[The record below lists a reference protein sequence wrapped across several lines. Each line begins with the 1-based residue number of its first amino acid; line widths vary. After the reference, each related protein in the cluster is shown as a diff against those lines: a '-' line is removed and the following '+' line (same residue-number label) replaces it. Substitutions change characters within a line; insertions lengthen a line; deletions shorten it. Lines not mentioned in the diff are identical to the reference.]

1 MNEITITHTR
11 HVDEFKNLLYNC
23 WHYSNYW
30 CSLDCDPAF
39 EFIKELADGL
49 EKDGNHMLTGTN
61 RSEQLRQ
68 MCIEDKLWYYLKV
81 DPSHRIEVEDT
92 YSDEKFSLRWD
103 MIVEGSKVFAN
114 DFPRHYQDFVG
125 DNDDAITADCW
136 LQCVCL
142 GDVKYG

>member
-1 MNEITITHTR
+1 MMNEIIITHTR

-39 EFIKELADGL
+39 EWHNKKFPDVQ
-49 EKDGNHMLTGTN
+49 N
-61 RSEQLRQ
+61 
-68 MCIEDKLWYYLKV
+68 CIEDKLWAYLKH
-81 DPSHRIEVEDT
+81 DPSHKIKVHDT
-92 YSDEKFSLRWD
+92 YSDEKFSLRWH

-114 DFPRHYQDFVG
+114 DFPRYYHEFVTE
-125 DNDDAITADCW
+125 NDDAVTADVW

-142 GDVKYG
+142 GDVVYG

>member
-1 MNEITITHTR
+1 MTQDEITITHTR

-30 CSLDCDPAF
+30 CGLDCDPAVDWF
-39 EFIKELADGL
+39 RAKFPD
-49 EKDGNHMLTGTN
+49 TQ
-61 RSEQLRQ
+61 S
-68 MCIEDKLWYYLKV
+68 CVEDMMWAYLKH
-81 DPSHRIEVEDT
+81 DPSHRIEVVDT

-125 DNDDAITADCW
+125 DNDDAVTADCW

-142 GDVKYG
+142 GDVVYG

>member
-1 MNEITITHTR
+1 MNEIIITHTR

-39 EFIKELADGL
+39 EWHNKKFPDIQ
-49 EKDGNHMLTGTN
+49 N
-61 RSEQLRQ
+61 
-68 MCIEDKLWYYLKV
+68 CIEDKLWAYLKH
-81 DPSHRIEVEDT
+81 DPSHRIEVRDT

-114 DFPRHYQDFVG
+114 DFPLQYHEFVTE
-125 DNDDAITADCW
+125 NDDAVTADCW

-142 GDVKYG
+142 GDVVYG